1 MELIKWILMI
11 AGILAFLIIGCMILL
26 RSDEKKRSRTKQYQE
41 NIDMLNETNEMLDT
55 TLMEL
60 ESYNAVSYTHLIV
73 LFWLGKELNRRELFQ
88 RGQIIRFCSTIIG
101 QD

>member
-60 ESYNAVSYTHLIV
+60 ESYNEPLKEICEHIDN
-73 LFWLGKELNRRELFQ
+73 FNHKFLGQK
-88 RGQIIRFCSTIIG
+88 
-101 QD
+101 

>member
-60 ESYNAVSYTHLIV
+60 ESYNEPLKKKIGRASC
-73 LFWLGKELNRRELFQ
+73 RE
-88 RGQIIRFCSTIIG
+88 RV
-101 QD
+101 

>member
-60 ESYNAVSYTHLIV
+60 ESYNEPLKKI
-73 LFWLGKELNRRELFQ
+73 
-88 RGQIIRFCSTIIG
+88 C
-101 QD
+101 